1 MSNNTGLMP
10 FNGHRI
16 QSRSSESFIDA
27 HEVISR
33 IKLKGDEIFLDAG
46 CGDGHVAIEAY
57 NMLNKNATIYALDIY
72 KPSIDDLEKEIK
84 EKNISNIIP
93 IHSDISSNI
102 ALSNDIVDFTLMI
115 NVFHGFVA
123 QNNVDESILELKR
136 ITKPKGKIAVMD
148 YKKIESKYGPP
159 IYVRKNQKE
168 LEELFHKHELKL
180 VSQDND
186 IGELYEDGTK
196 SHYLMIF
203 EK

>member
-1 MSNNTGLMP
+1 MTNNRGLLP

-33 IKLKGDEIFLDAG
+33 LNLKGNETFLDAG
-46 CGDGHVAIEAY
+46 CGDGHVAMGAY
-57 NMLNKNATIYALDIY
+57 NMLNKNATIYALDVY
-72 KPSIDDLEKEIK
+72 KPSIEDLEKEIK

-102 ALSNDIVDFTLMI
+102 ALSNDTIDFTLMI

-123 QNNVDESILELKR
+123 QDNVDESIMELKR
-136 ITKPKGKIAVMD
+136 VTKPKGKIAVMD

-159 IYVRKNQKE
+159 TYVRKNQKE
-168 LEELFHKHELKL
+168 LEELFHKHNLKL
-180 VSQDND
+180 VNQDND

>member
-27 HEVISR
+27 YEVISR
-33 IKLKGDEIFLDAG
+33 LNLKGDETFLDAG
-46 CGDGHVAIEAY
+46 CGDGHVAMEA
-57 NMLNKNATIYALDIY
+57 LNILDKNATIYALDIY
-72 KPSIDDLEKEIK
+72 KPSIEDLKKEIE

-93 IHSDISSNI
+93 IHSDISNNI
-102 ALSNDIVDFTLMI
+102 ALSNDSVDITLMI

-123 QNNVDESILELKR
+123 QNNVAEAIMELKR

-159 IYVRKNQKE
+159 TYVRKNQKE
-168 LEELFHKHELKL
+168 LEELFNKHDLK
-180 VSQDND
+180 VVNQDND

>member
-27 HEVISR
+27 NEVISR
-33 IKLKGDEIFLDAG
+33 LNLKGNETFLDAG
-46 CGDGHVAIEAY
+46 CGDGHVAMAA
-57 NMLNKNATIYALDIY
+57 LNILDKNATIYALDIY
-72 KPSIDDLEKEIK
+72 KPSIEDLEKEI
-84 EKNISNIIP
+84 EETNISNIIP

-102 ALSNDIVDFTLMI
+102 AISNDSVDITLMI

-123 QNNVDESILELKR
+123 QNNVDESIMELKR

-148 YKKIESKYGPP
+148 YKKIESKFGPP
-159 IYVRKNQKE
+159 TYVRKNQKE
-168 LEELFHKHELKL
+168 LEELFHKHHLKL
-180 VSQDND
+180 VNQDND

>member
-33 IKLKGDEIFLDAG
+33 LNLKGDEIFLDAG
-46 CGDGHVAIEAY
+46 CGDGHVAMEAH
-57 NMLNKNATIYALDIY
+57 NILNKNATIYALDIY
-72 KPSIDDLEKEIK
+72 KPSIEDLEKEIK

-102 ALSNDIVDFTLMI
+102 SLSNDKVDFTLMI

-123 QNNVDESILELKR
+123 QNNVDESIMELKR
-136 ITKPKGKIAVMD
+136 ITKHKGKIAVMD

-168 LEELFHKHELKL
+168 LEELFHKHGLKL
-180 VSQDND
+180 VNQNDD

-196 SHYLMIF
+196 SHYIMIF

>member
-33 IKLKGDEIFLDAG
+33 LNLTGNEVFLDAG
-46 CGDGHVAIEAY
+46 CGDGHVAMEAY
-57 NMLNKNATIYALDIY
+57 NILNKNASIYALDIY
-72 KPSIDDLEKEIK
+72 EPSIEDLEKEIK
-84 EKNISNIIP
+84 EKKISNIIP
-93 IHSDISSNI
+93 IHSDISSHM
-102 ALSNDIVDFTLMI
+102 ALSNDAIDVTLMI

-123 QNNVDESILELKR
+123 QNSVDEAIMELKR

-148 YKKIESKYGPP
+148 YKKIDSKYGPP
-159 IYVRKNQKE
+159 TYVRKNQKE
-168 LEELFHKHELKL
+168 LEELFNKHDLKL
-180 VSQDND
+180 VKLDNN

-196 SHYLMIF
+196 SHYLLIF